1 MHGRPRG
8 RALARRE
15 RRALTAES
23 RAEGR
28 RLDVARRDKYAR
40 GVSSEPV
47 ASKDSEQDR
56 AATNRD
62 AEREA
67 QLAKVPF
74 FDGLTV
80 EALAMIAHVTTE
92 ESYAY
97 GTRIFQYGDPG
108 DKLYI
113 ILEGKVRIFREVGGM
128 GEEALAVLAAG
139 EVFGE
144 MSLLDEST
152 RSAGAL
158 AHERCRLLVITKDAF
173 DDLLFLHKDLA
184 YEVLWSCVRML
195 ASRLRETNDKLT
207 FLSTT
212 GRF

>member
-1 MHGRPRG
+1 MW
-8 RALARRE
+8 
-15 RRALTAES
+15 
-23 RAEGR
+23 
-28 RLDVARRDKYAR
+28 
-40 GVSSEPV
+40 SSEPAGSV
-47 ASKDSEQDR
+47 AG
-56 AATNRD
+56 AAPTEERPS

-74 FDGLTV
+74 FDGLTP
-80 EALAMIAHVTTE
+80 EALAMIAEVTTE
-92 ESYAY
+92 EAHPS
-97 GTRIFQYGDPG
+97 GTRIFQYGEPG

-113 ILEGKVRIFREVGGM
+113 ILEGKVRISREVGGM
-128 GEEALAVLAAG
+128 GEEALAVLGTG

-144 MSLLDEST
+144 MALLDESP
-152 RSAGAL
+152 RSADAR

-207 FLSTT
+207 FLSTS